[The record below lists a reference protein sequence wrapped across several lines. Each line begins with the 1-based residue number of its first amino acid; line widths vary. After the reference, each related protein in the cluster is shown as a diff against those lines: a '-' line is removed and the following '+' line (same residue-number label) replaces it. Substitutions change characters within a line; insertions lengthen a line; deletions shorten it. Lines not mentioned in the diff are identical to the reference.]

1 MPVTQGLTRLFGVAR
16 YQCGFFSKKRKIRS
30 RFMSFPVRALF
41 CLFLLVLSGPS
52 PVRGADG
59 FLFASTPQL
68 RIVFAAETRGY
79 LHPCA
84 T

>member
-1 MPVTQGLTRLFGVAR
+1 MSFRFR
-16 YQCGFFSKKRKIRS
+16 GFF
-30 RFMSFPVRALF
+30 
-41 CLFLLVLSGPS
+41 FLLLILTGSASTAFAGT
-52 PVRGADG
+52 G
-59 FLFASTPQL
+59 FLFSTAPQL